1 MILIWSPTARAHLR
15 HAEAFI
21 AEDNPR
27 AAAKTAEMIID
38 AVERLRDF
46 PASGR
51 PGKLPHT
58 RELVVSGTPLFLP
71 YRVKGEAVEFL
82 GVIHEA
88 RKWPEDRE
96 IA

>member
-1 MILIWSPTARAHLR
+1 MIVIWSPTARAHLR
-15 HAEAFI
+15 HAETFI

-27 AAAKTAEMIID
+27 AAAKTAERILD

-58 RELVVSGTPLFLP
+58 RELVVTGTPFILP
-71 YRVKGEAVEFL
+71 YRVKGEAVEIL
-82 GVIHEA
+82 GVIHGA
-88 RKWPEDRE
+88 RKWPEV
-96 IA
+96 